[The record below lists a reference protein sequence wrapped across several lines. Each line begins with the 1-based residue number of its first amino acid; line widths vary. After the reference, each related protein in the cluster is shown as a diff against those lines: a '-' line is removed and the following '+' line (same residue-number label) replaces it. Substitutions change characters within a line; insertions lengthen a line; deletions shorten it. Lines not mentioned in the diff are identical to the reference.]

1 MFNESLIYGLILVIF
16 LFISVEFFVS
26 TLKHKTL
33 GYRLLSFNIFIYI
46 LLFLSE
52 ALQIFTIDLHYR
64 LFASAVSEMTYTIM
78 PVIALSFSLYLLAGE
93 KYIKSKHMHLFLII
107 PTVMTIGFFLNCFI
121 PILYTITILP
131 NGFSEFTYTPIYTS
145 FLIYQYLIIGGST
158 VLLVIG
164 MANHKNSIK
173 PYILL
178 FFAYLI
184 TSIGILFI
192 DTSFIP
198 LIYMF
203 DLILVWWAISGYDL
217 LDSTII
223 HQEFIDSANVGMLFF
238 NEENKLIEFNKF
250 VETTSTINET
260 YIGQK

>member
-64 LFASAVSEMTYTIM
+64 LFASAVSEMTYIIM

-107 PTVMTIGFFLNCFI
+107 PTVMTIGFFLNCYSNFI
-121 PILYTITILP
+121 YNNNIT
-131 NGFSEFTYTPIYTS
+131 
-145 FLIYQYLIIGGST
+145 
-158 VLLVIG
+158 
-164 MANHKNSIK
+164 
-173 PYILL
+173 
-178 FFAYLI
+178 
-184 TSIGILFI
+184 
-192 DTSFIP
+192 
-198 LIYMF
+198 
-203 DLILVWWAISGYDL
+203 
-217 LDSTII
+217 
-223 HQEFIDSANVGMLFF
+223 
-238 NEENKLIEFNKF
+238 
-250 VETTSTINET
+250 
-260 YIGQK
+260 